1 VNGAVNAVRDLA
13 GTLAA
18 PMLKLVIP
26 KGSLEVQTLRLF
38 EEADLRVRRGSD
50 RDYHGAIDDERIER
64 VSILRPQEIPLYVQ
78 DGLFDLGITGQD
90 WIAETGADVAVLT
103 TLTYA
108 KTGTGH
114 GTKVVLA
121 VPNEHPANSA
131 KEIPP
136 GTRISTEF
144 VELTKRAFADLGID
158 VKVSWSFGAT
168 EAKVPD
174 IVDAIVDVTET
185 GSTLRAHGMKI
196 IETLLTSDPVLVANR
211 EAAADP
217 AKRAAMDDIVT
228 LLRGAIEAEGRVLIK
243 LNVTQEHLDAVLAVV
258 PSMKAPTVSPLAEG
272 GFAIETVVDKRGVNR
287 LIPQLKAAGGSD
299 ILELPISKIVP

>member
-1 VNGAVNAVRDLA
+1 
-13 GTLAA
+13 
-18 PMLKLVIP
+18 MLKLVIP
-26 KGSLEVQTLRLF
+26 KGSLEAQTLRLF

-50 RDYHGAIDDERIER
+50 RDYHGTIDDDRIER

-90 WIAETGADVAVLT
+90 WIAETGADLEVLT

-144 VELTKRAFADLGID
+144 VELTKKAFADLGID
-158 VKVSWSFGAT
+158 VRVSWSFGAT
-168 EAKVPD
+168 EAKVPE
-174 IVDAIVDVTET
+174 IVDAIVDVSET

-243 LNVTQEHLDAVLAVV
+243 LNVTQDHLDAVLTVV

-287 LIPQLKAAGGSD
+287 LIPQLKAAGASD